1 MADAQQQQ
9 PQQSPEAE
17 TINNKYGELCA
28 RRGHLTFQMDVLKEQ
43 LDNVDMQIKG
53 LDVALNVVTQ
63 LQAPQPGESAG
74 ELPVPSIVANEE
86 TI

>member
-1 MADAQQQQ
+1 MADAQQQ
-9 PQQSPEAE
+9 PPQSPEAE

-43 LDNVDMQIKG
+43 LTNVDMQIKG

-63 LQAPQPGESAG
+63 LQAPQPGEAAG
-74 ELPVPSIVANEE
+74 ELPPPDIMSSEE
-86 TI
+86 TL